1 MTEGRPPK
9 PAAVAVTVALGS
21 ALGGHAEPAA
31 AAYANADAAREA
43 AMGLAGRGAAAAAE
57 RYAGSVRLQALA
69 GQVRD
74 PRAPPASRRLPL
86 RCDCK
91 PGGAASWMRRGSPQ
105 RQNGRTGAP

>member
-43 AMGLAGRGAAAAAE
+43 AMGL
-57 RYAGSVRLQALA
+57 AGSVRLQALA